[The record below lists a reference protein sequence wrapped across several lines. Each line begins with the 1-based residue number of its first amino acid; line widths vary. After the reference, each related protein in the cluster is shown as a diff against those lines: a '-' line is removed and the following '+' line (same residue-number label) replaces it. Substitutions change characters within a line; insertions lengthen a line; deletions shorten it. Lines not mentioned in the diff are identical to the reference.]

1 MNRKKIGLL
10 HGAILNSGDFL
21 IFHRGKQLL
30 QEYLSSEY
38 ELVDIRRWEPFSEEL
53 DALVI
58 LGGPIISRGLH
69 KQSKNIKDHLKK
81 DVPVVCLGLGVSGER
96 YSVEEDYFT
105 RESAEFWK
113 RVYESSHLF
122 SVRDKKTQRILSHY
136 GIDAEFTGCPALYDL
151 DMIKNRRL
159 TREYVPTMEYVPDE
173 TPLNRKVAVT
183 IPHIRLEKNPIY
195 ILIGIRNFIYTLL
208 FIRQLKTIKCSSD
221 PINHDSQSK
230 QGNITPDNKTP
241 DNKNSDNKNSDNKT
255 PDLLLILQHGYT
267 PPLRLIGRYAEHSG
281 FRVLDTSYR
290 GLDEVEELRDASF
303 HIGTRL
309 HCHMFFL
316 SLGKPSYL
324 LSVDNRTRAFLGNF
338 QVESENYSPGGIRRL
353 ITRFKEELDNPDA
366 QEIMVRMLSTEI
378 MTLFGDMEDFL
389 IRVDEFLKENLK
401 NS

>member
-10 HGAILNSGDFL
+10 HGAIINSGDFL

-30 QEYLSSEY
+30 HEYLNSEY
-38 ELVDIRRWEPFSEEL
+38 ELVDIKRWEPFCEEL
-53 DALVI
+53 KALVI

-69 KQSKNIKDHLKK
+69 KQSKNINDHLKN

-96 YSVEEDYFT
+96 YSAEEDYFT
-105 RESAEFWK
+105 PESAEFWK
-113 RVYESSHLF
+113 RIYESSRLF
-122 SVRDKKTQRILSHY
+122 SVRDKKTQGILSQY

-151 DMIKNRRL
+151 DIIKNRRL
-159 TREYVPTMEYVPDE
+159 TREYFPTREYVTDE
-173 TPLNRKVAVT
+173 TPLTRKVVVT
-183 IPHIRLEKNPIY
+183 IPHIHLEKNPIY

-208 FIRQLKTIKCSSD
+208 FIRQLKTRIKGSSD
-221 PINHDSQSK
+221 PINHDSQS
-230 QGNITPDNKTP
+230 NHDNT
-241 DNKNSDNKNSDNKT
+241 T
-255 PDLLLILQHGYT
+255 LDLLLILQHGYSS
-267 PPLRLIGRYAEHSG
+267 PLRLIGRYAEHNG

-290 GLDEVEELRDASF
+290 GLDEVEEIRDASF

-316 SLGKPSYL
+316 SMDKPSYL

-353 ITRFKEELDNPDA
+353 TSRFKEELDNPDV

-378 MTLFGDMEDFL
+378 MTLFEDMEGFL
-389 IRVDEFLKENLK
+389 IKVDEFFKREFKE
-401 NS
+401 

>member
-1 MNRKKIGLL
+1 MSWLI
-10 HGAILNSGDFL
+10 SGV
-21 IFHRGKQLL
+21 G
-30 QEYLSSEY
+30 
-38 ELVDIRRWEPFSEEL
+38 EPFSEEL

-69 KQSKNIKDHLKK
+69 KQSKNIKDHLKRMS
-81 DVPVVCLGLGVSGER
+81 LGGVWAAGVSGER

-113 RVYESSHLF
+113 GSTRAPTC
-122 SVRDKKTQRILSHY
+122 SVSGIKKHRILSHY

-241 DNKNSDNKNSDNKT
+241 DNKNSDNKNSDNKNSDNKT
-255 PDLLLILQHGYT
+255 PDLLLILQHRIYSPIT
-267 PPLRLIGRYAEHSG
+267 FNWEVRRTFG

-290 GLDEVEELRDASF
+290 GLDEVEDLEMPVSMWNPSALP
-303 HIGTRL
+303 HVLPI
-309 HCHMFFL
+309 
-316 SLGKPSYL
+316 LGQ
-324 LSVDNRTRAFLGNF
+324 AII
-338 QVESENYSPGGIRRL
+338 SP
-353 ITRFKEELDNPDA
+353 EC
-366 QEIMVRMLSTEI
+366 
-378 MTLFGDMEDFL
+378 
-389 IRVDEFLKENLK
+389 
-401 NS
+401 